1 MLVGT
6 DANVEGEKTEREM
19 KEKRKKPKEQ
29 EAKQTKC
36 KGERLVHYNTGS
48 GVGGVYGGQNRL
60 AEAYCFVEI

>member
-19 KEKRKKPKEQ
+19 KEKRKNPKEQ

-48 GVGGVYGGQNRL
+48 GVGGV
-60 AEAYCFVEI
+60 